1 MTDLSWFLM
10 QSGPFANTEATVALL
25 FFFFALASGI
35 VARQLLLIYDL
46 FPYTALQFLLGFIFG
61 IWNFSGDDDQL
72 GVRATFMC
80 LMDS

>member
-1 MTDLSWFLM
+1 M

-61 IWNFSGDDDQL
+61 IWNFSGDNDQL
-72 GVRATFMC
+72 GVGAKFTC
-80 LMDS
+80 SMDDSYFTVVL